1 MKKTTEFRVQF
12 KALIIYLIV
21 ALGVIAMIIYLN
33 NLRKNIFSQRTEI
46 ENQQTILFATNNL
59 IFAVSEAQSSASLYL
74 STKNK
79 KYFDNYIQSID
90 SVDKL
95 INVMLMF
102 RPAGAEKL
110 HRIDELLREQAK
122 NIKNLNT
129 QFGEPNPVVSIN
141 DLLREYEPHFI
152 EDSSFRSNLKIDT
165 IMTNLP
171 RKKFFQRLS
180 EAFNP
185 NKNKVEVVV
194 NQETEKQKTM
204 TIDSSAIVYQI
215 IFIAKKAQE
224 IYDRNMKAI
233 EEQVGKLVSADRE
246 IASEVSTLLL
256 EFHKETLD
264 ETLLMI
270 NNSEKLIERNYIYSI
285 VGGILALGLILVFI
299 ILIIADINK
308 GRKACLALEVANKR
322 MLQIMESRHKLL
334 LAVSHDIKS
343 PLNSILGYLSLMKN
357 DTNVRSMQNSS
368 EHILSLLENLLEF
381 SSLEQGTL
389 KKSMSNFNLKNLFED
404 IYNMF
409 LPLASQ
415 KSLALSF
422 TADNI
427 KIYFDRVKLKQIVI
441 NLVSNAIK
449 YTQNGKVEFT
459 AKLDENELK
468 IEVKDTGAG
477 ISDEKIS
484 QLFIPFSRIEENNIL
499 ADGTGLGMFVVKGL
513 VDLFDGK
520 ININSKVNEGT
531 IIIIE
536 FPAERSTNKIP
547 QGIKR
552 IKIYDD
558 DIAIIKVVSAMIL
571 KLGHKIVDEDY
582 DLILTDM
589 EMGNISGLD
598 ILHKAN
604 GIPVVLMTGSIDIST
619 QKAIKLGFDGFLAK
633 PFSIESL
640 REIIGDGETLHDFMG
655 ENNEEIMRLF
665 HTSAKKN
672 FSILKQALADN
683 NFEQAQAVCHKIFP
697 IFAQMGYPTDEL
709 HKMDAH
715 RNNEYKNWQK
725 DVGKILS
732 IKI

>member
-1 MKKTTEFRVQF
+1 MKKSIEFRVQF
-12 KALIIYLIV
+12 KALIIYFIV
-21 ALGVIAMIIYLN
+21 ALGVIAMVIYLN

-90 SVDKL
+90 SVERL
-95 INVMLMF
+95 INDMLTF

-122 NIKNLNT
+122 NIKNLSL
-129 QFGEPNPVVSIN
+129 QFDKPNPVVSIN

-152 EDSSFRSNLKIDT
+152 EDSSVHSRFRIDT
-165 IMTNLP
+165 IMTKLP
-171 RKKFFQRLS
+171 RKNFFQRLND
-180 EAFNP
+180 AFNP
-185 NKNKVEVVV
+185 KKSKMELVV
-194 NQETEKQKTM
+194 NQETDKQKTM

-215 IFIAKKAQE
+215 VFIAKKAQE

-233 EEQVGKLVSADRE
+233 EEQLGKLVSADRE
-246 IASEVSTLLL
+246 IASEVSSLLL
-256 EFHKETLD
+256 DFHKETLD
-264 ETLLMI
+264 ETISMI
-270 NNSEKLIERNYIYSI
+270 DNNEKLIERNYILSI
-285 VGGILALGLILVFI
+285 VYGILALALILLFI
-299 ILIIADINK
+299 ILIITDINK
-308 GRKACLALEVANKR
+308 GRKACSALKDANER

-334 LAVSHDIKS
+334 LAVSHDVKS

-357 DTNVRSMQNSS
+357 DANVRSMQHSS

-389 KKSMSNFNLKNLFED
+389 KKSMSNFNLKYLFED

-422 TADNI
+422 TADDVR
-427 KIYFDRVKLKQIVI
+427 IYSDRVKLKQIVI

-449 YTQNGKVEFT
+449 YTQNGTIEFT
-459 AKLDENELK
+459 AKLDENILK

-477 ISDEKIS
+477 IPDEKIP
-484 QLFIPFSRIEENNIL
+484 QLYMPFSRIEENNAL

-513 VDLFDGK
+513 VELFDGK

-531 IIIIE
+531 TIIID

-558 DIAIIKVVSAMIL
+558 DIAVIKVVSDMIL
-571 KLGHKIVDEDY
+571 KLGHKVVDADY

-589 EMGNISGLD
+589 EMGTISGLD

-604 GIPVVLMTGSIDIST
+604 GIPVVLMTGSVDIST
-619 QKAIKLGFDGFLAK
+619 QKAIELGFDGFLAK
-633 PFSIESL
+633 PFTIESL
-640 REIIGDGETLHDFMG
+640 REIIGDGEILHDFMG
-655 ENNEEIMRLF
+655 ENNEDIMRLF
-665 HTSAKKN
+665 RASAKKN
-672 FSILKQALADN
+672 FSILKKALADN

-697 IFAQMGYPTDEL
+697 IFAQMGYQTEEL
-709 HKMDAH
+709 RKMDTH

-725 DVGKILS
+725 DVREILA